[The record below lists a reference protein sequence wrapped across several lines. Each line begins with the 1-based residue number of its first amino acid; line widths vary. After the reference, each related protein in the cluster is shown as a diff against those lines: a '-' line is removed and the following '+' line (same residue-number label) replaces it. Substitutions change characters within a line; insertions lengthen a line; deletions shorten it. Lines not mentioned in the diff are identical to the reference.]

1 MGGCSIDLEGGEY
14 RISKPL
20 VLVRTLA
27 LRCRSASGFADGR
40 GMLRAQPEMN
50 ANMQFGHGSLVA
62 APDFEGEFLFVV
74 GVKGS
79 CHIPQG
85 SCNIDVSHPP
95 SPPIPRRKAHAPAM
109 TANHYLVIY

>member
-20 VLVRTLA
+20 VLVRTPASAPL
-27 LRCRSASGFADGR
+27 CRSSPVLHDGR
-40 GMLRAQPEMN
+40 GMLLLQPEMN

-95 SPPIPRRKAHAPAM
+95 SPTARCTRRR
-109 TANHYLVIY
+109 

>member
-1 MGGCSIDLEGGEY
+1 
-14 RISKPL
+14 
-20 VLVRTLA
+20 
-27 LRCRSASGFADGR
+27 
-40 GMLRAQPEMN
+40 MLRLQPEMN

-85 SCNIDVSHPP
+85 SCNIDVSHPCSSVLS
-95 SPPIPRRKAHAPAM
+95 SPPPAARCTRRR
-109 TANHYLVIY
+109 

>member
-1 MGGCSIDLEGGEY
+1 
-14 RISKPL
+14 
-20 VLVRTLA
+20 
-27 LRCRSASGFADGR
+27 
-40 GMLRAQPEMN
+40 MLLLQPEMN

-95 SPPIPRRKAHAPAM
+95 SPPRKVHATAM